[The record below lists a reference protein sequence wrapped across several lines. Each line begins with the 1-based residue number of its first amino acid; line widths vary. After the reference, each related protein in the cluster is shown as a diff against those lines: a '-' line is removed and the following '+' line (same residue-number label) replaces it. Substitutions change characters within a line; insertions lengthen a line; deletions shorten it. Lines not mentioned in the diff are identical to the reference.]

1 MEKTNMSRKDS
12 TIPATVPVIAAV
24 TAATFHSWLSVVRLL
39 VKQEKVLVPIDA
51 LLCAV
56 AVAAFFL
63 WFFRSGRQVRLRK
76 GHLLTG
82 LLMIACLISCIVAC
96 FVWKKNMLYPNR
108 IYLLDTF
115 ATLLIIYPLGH
126 YVGRKKDQT
135 PLRVWLHANILIWTF
150 FMIYVLRIIFS
161 YKSKA
166 LPGGGYITM
175 GKNLVGL
182 RYNCNPNTSGLV
194 QMLVFLILI
203 LLFFLDRTTPAKT
216 ACVILAAMH
225 YTALV
230 LTRSRTSIITAVLG
244 GAVMVYLQLSAES
257 SEDSGS
263 SKKTTVRK
271 NIRYSNNTGPR
282 TEAGPDSQTPWF
294 SEGGQLDDGPEG
306 RQERKTS
313 ARQKRTPDFSG
324 NRYMPAA
331 AAIALVIVLLAA
343 EPIIMHAYWAGKEK
357 RANKKKSAVQTMEM
371 TAAET
376 GPEASPAILHT
387 LTALS
392 EETDHEGNPLLIT
405 AQAARTPSGA
415 LPDKKLP
422 QAARTPSGALPDKK
436 LSQAARTTSAPLRDK
451 KTPQNLMQNEENT
464 EDAAQTEPQNKTIA
478 YYVNRLLTG
487 RLEVWTAALKALVTD
502 PPQRLLTGTSPDRV
516 FQAIY
521 VASGEKHRKYAHNQ
535 FLEFALT
542 TGIPSLIVFIL
553 FLAYTIRNIRRL
565 LRKRPADP
573 MVRLL
578 PVLFAILLLANMT
591 ESTLLFYQFPS
602 AYVFFFICGW
612 LNEPRKA

>member
-1 MEKTNMSRKDS
+1 MSRKDS

-56 AVAAFFL
+56 AVTAFFL

-126 YVGRKKDQT
+126 YMGRKKDQT
-135 PLRVWLHANILIWTF
+135 PLKVWLHANILIWTF

-203 LLFFLDRTTPAKT
+203 LLFFLDRTIPAKT

-392 EETDHEGNPLLIT
+392 EEADHEGNPLLIT
-405 AQAARTPSGA
+405 AQA
-415 LPDKKLP
+415 D
-422 QAARTPSGALPDKK
+422 
-436 LSQAARTTSAPLRDK
+436 RTTSAPLRDE

>member
-126 YVGRKKDQT
+126 YMGRKKDQT
-135 PLRVWLHANILIWTF
+135 PLKVWLHANILIWTF
-150 FMIYVLRIIFS
+150 FLIYVLRIIFS

-203 LLFFLDRTTPAKT
+203 LLFFLDRTIPAKT

-392 EETDHEGNPLLIT
+392 EEAVHEGNPLLIT
-405 AQAARTPSGA
+405 AQAART
-415 LPDKKLP
+415 
-422 QAARTPSGALPDKK
+422 
-436 LSQAARTTSAPLRDK
+436 TSAPLRDE

>member
-135 PLRVWLHANILIWTF
+135 PLKVWLHANILIWTF

-203 LLFFLDRTTPAKT
+203 LLFFLDRTIPAKT

-371 TAAET
+371 TATET
-376 GPEASPAILHT
+376 GPKASPAILRT

-392 EETDHEGNPLLIT
+392 EEADHEGNPLLIT
-405 AQAARTPSGA
+405 A
-415 LPDKKLP
+415 
-422 QAARTPSGALPDKK
+422 
-436 LSQAARTTSAPLRDK
+436 QAARTTSAPLRDK

>member
-1 MEKTNMSRKDS
+1 MEKINMSRKDS
-12 TIPATVPVIAAV
+12 TIPALVPVIAAV

-82 LLMIACLISCIVAC
+82 LLMIACLISCIFAC

-126 YVGRKKDQT
+126 YMGRKKDQT
-135 PLRVWLHANILIWTF
+135 PLKVWLHANILIWTF

-203 LLFFLDRTTPAKT
+203 LLFFLDRTIPAKA

-230 LTRSRTSIITAVLG
+230 LTRSRTSIITAALG
-244 GAVMVYLQLSAES
+244 GAVMVYLQLSAE
-257 SEDSGS
+257 
-263 SKKTTVRK
+263 KKQG
-271 NIRYSNNTGPR
+271 IRNLPTAGGTR
-282 TEAGPDSQTPWF
+282 TQTPWF
-294 SEGGQLDDGPEG
+294 SEGGQLDDGLEA
-306 RQERKTS
+306 RQNRKTR

-324 NRYMPAA
+324 NKYIPAA
-331 AAIALVIVLLAA
+331 AAIALIIVLLAA
-343 EPIIMHAYWAGKEK
+343 EPIVMHAYWIGKEK

-376 GPEASPAILHT
+376 GQEASPAILHT

-392 EETDHEGNPLLIT
+392 KEAEHEGNPLLIT
-405 AQAARTPSGA
+405 ARAARTPSGSHQ
-415 LPDKKLP
+415 DKKTP
-422 QAARTPSGALPDKK
+422 QAARTPSGSLLERK
-436 LSQAARTTSAPLRDK
+436 LSKAYRISSAPLRDE

-464 EDAAQTEPQNKTIA
+464 QDAAQTEPENKTIA
-478 YYVNRLLTG
+478 YYINRLLTG

-542 TGIPSLIVFIL
+542 TGIPSLIVFLL

-565 LRKRPADP
+565 LHKRPADP

-612 LNEPRKA
+612 LNEPRNTRHSAE

>member
-135 PLRVWLHANILIWTF
+135 PLKVWLHANILIWTF

-175 GKNLVGL
+175 GKKLVGL

-376 GPEASPAILHT
+376 GSEASPAILHT

-392 EETDHEGNPLLIT
+392 EEADHEGNPLLIT
-405 AQAARTPSGA
+405 AQAAW
-415 LPDKKLP
+415 
-422 QAARTPSGALPDKK
+422 
-436 LSQAARTTSAPLRDK
+436 TTSAPLRDE

>member
-1 MEKTNMSRKDS
+1 MSRKDS

-135 PLRVWLHANILIWTF
+135 PLKVWLHANILIWTF

-203 LLFFLDRTTPAKT
+203 LLFFLDRTIPAKT

-371 TAAET
+371 TATET
-376 GPEASPAILHT
+376 GPKASPAILRT

-392 EETDHEGNPLLIT
+392 EEADHEGNPLLIT
-405 AQAARTPSGA
+405 A
-415 LPDKKLP
+415 
-422 QAARTPSGALPDKK
+422 
-436 LSQAARTTSAPLRDK
+436 QAARTTSAPLRDK